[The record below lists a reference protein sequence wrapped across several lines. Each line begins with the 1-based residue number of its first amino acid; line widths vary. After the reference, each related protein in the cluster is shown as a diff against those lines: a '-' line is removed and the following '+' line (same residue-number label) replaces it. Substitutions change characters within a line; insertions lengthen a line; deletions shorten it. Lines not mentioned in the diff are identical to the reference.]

1 MEGKEGGSREA
12 EVTMEVSAVAVAGA
26 HFWCTRSYFSPYLA
40 PPWLAP
46 GLPVFV
52 GVTDAIV
59 GEEDLIA
66 PLLCL
71 TGVALTVAGKHAGV
85 FKLSGNTVLPLFWS
99 NFFPWLSR
107 MWEVMF
113 ECHKLQFQIISVPD
127 NNSHAKIAMHSELH
141 RQITSYLE
149 DELLFLSSSL
159 TKWIGAQ
166 KSYLEAISGWLNKCV
181 SFKQKSTRKRRKTQ
195 SELLRDHGPPI
206 YATCIV
212 WLEKLNGFRLFFIF
226 FILFFKNNLQ

>member
-99 NFFPWLSR
+99 NFFPWN
-107 MWEVMF
+107 
-113 ECHKLQFQIISVPD
+113 K
-127 NNSHAKIAMHSELH
+127 
-141 RQITSYLE
+141 YL
-149 DELLFLSSSL
+149 
-159 TKWIGAQ
+159 IM
-166 KSYLEAISGWLNKCV
+166 
-181 SFKQKSTRKRRKTQ
+181 
-195 SELLRDHGPPI
+195 
-206 YATCIV
+206 
-212 WLEKLNGFRLFFIF
+212 
-226 FILFFKNNLQ
+226 